1 MNYKK
6 NKKSVFS
13 SVLLIRIISTVVVIG
28 FLLFPS
34 LILAITYTISAP
46 ASISDAEFTVDVAID
61 GPNPGVNYLR
71 VDLYKEGTTSYFGET
86 WNSSTWYSG
95 SDGLQYFPITIS
107 PESTSSAQVRA
118 KLGSSTTAEYSGP
131 GAYKLRIRRYTSAS
145 SSSASDPVNIDIT
158 YQLPT
163 PTPTPSLTPTATAT
177 ATSAP
182 TSTPT
187 PTATPT
193 RTPTPSPRG
202 SPSGTPKPK
211 TPTPSPEVSLLGEET
226 GDFSLNEVTPTPAE
240 EVLGASDKDSG
251 NNSIIP
257 FVFIGTGMVFLI
269 LGGISFYKKTRS

>member
-1 MNYKK
+1 MIKALTFTLLLGLLVFPSFVQAQVVINEIDPYNEWVELYKTQQGEVLLDGCVLYFHNDLTTSQKKIFTIDDKFLTDEYYKK
-6 NKKSVFS
+6 IDTGESWLNNSGDTTQFICSWVQD
-13 SVLLIRIISTVVVIG
+13 I
-28 FLLFPS
+28 
-34 LILAITYTISAP
+34 ITYGSGGGVSVPSEGKSAGRYP
-46 ASISDAEFTVDVAID
+46 D
-61 GPNPGVNYLR
+61 
-71 VDLYKEGTTSYFGET
+71 
-86 WNSSTWYSG
+86 
-95 SDGLQYFPITIS
+95 
-107 PESTSSAQVRA
+107 
-118 KLGSSTTAEYSGP
+118 GSSNLNILSPVTP
-131 GAYKLRIRRYTSAS
+131 LSA
-145 SSSASDPVNIDIT
+145 N
-158 YQLPT
+158 QMPT
-163 PTPTPSLTPTATAT
+163 PTPTPTPTATPSPTPTATAT

>member
-1 MNYKK
+1 MAD
-6 NKKSVFS
+6 
-13 SVLLIRIISTVVVIG
+13 VVINEVLPNPSG
-28 FLLFPS
+28 SDSSEPDEFIELFNNGS
-34 LILAITYTISAP
+34 EMVVITGWTVSDTGGSTKTYTIPDTNLVSGGY
-46 ASISDAEFTVDVAID
+46 ASLRREVTAIILNNSGD
-61 GPNPGVNYLR
+61 EGVVLK
-71 VDLYKEGTTSYFGET
+71 DTEGTVE
-86 WNSSTWYSG
+86 NSMSFSSNIVGKSWSRIPNGTG
-95 SDGLQYFPITIS
+95 SF
-107 PESTSSAQVRA
+107 VNN
-118 KLGSSTTAEYSGP
+118 TTPTEN
-131 GAYKLRIRRYTSAS
+131 LI
-145 SSSASDPVNIDIT
+145 NIAP
-158 YQLPT
+158 PT
-163 PTPTPSLTPTATAT
+163 PTPTPTATPSPTPTATAT